1 MAAVNSNENREGQPA
16 FEERGVAGTR
26 EEGADGARTGKTDVA
41 DAPARRA
48 WRIPLSFLIARYF
61 FYVLAALAG
70 VWLVAFTAFSMTLN
84 AGLVYSA
91 NYGAAH
97 ANEAIAAVQEA
108 GSVNEASIPSAY
120 RYAHVA
126 HDGTVLAT
134 DLSAERLRRAL
145 DATTS
150 FRSEGTS
157 SPQTFGIDGTT
168 YSVGKL
174 ADGTFCIL
182 TSTYMPEYTTRELRD
197 TLPNPQNLMIAAG
210 CAGSALAVALI
221 ARRASSV
228 LAGKMLPL
236 TDAAE
241 RIGKEELDFA
251 VGTSNVRQI
260 DDVLAAMERMRYSLA
275 DSLEAR
281 WRAEQA
287 QRDQIA
293 ALAHDLKTPLT
304 VVRANAEFVAE
315 ETQDLTKPG
324 VCNQLAN
331 SAFSD
336 VAAAAQDAAQGCKQV
351 DRYVQLLIE
360 ASRGKA
366 AEGPRQRINAASLA
380 EHLEREVVPL
390 ARTTGMELR
399 VIRDDALGGASV
411 FVEAQAVERA
421 VANVVSN
428 AVDHA
433 RSRVRIAFSLA
444 EHDKGSARALAI
456 DVEDD
461 GPGFSPAALEHGCE
475 RFFRDDASRTGAA
488 SGTHYGIG
496 LFAAAET
503 ARNHNGTIELA
514 NLTNPDGS
522 IRGARVTL
530 QLPLA

>member
-1 MAAVNSNENREGQPA
+1 ML
-16 FEERGVAGTR
+16 EECEVAGTR
-26 EEGADGARTGKTDVA
+26 EEDADGAGTGKAGVA
-41 DAPARRA
+41 NARARRA
-48 WRIPLSFLIARYF
+48 WRMPLSFLIARYF

-97 ANEAIAAVQEA
+97 ANETITAVQEA

-134 DLSAERLRRAL
+134 DLSAERLCRAL
-145 DATTS
+145 DATAS
-150 FRSEGTS
+150 FRSEDTS
-157 SPQTFGIDGTT
+157 NPQTFGIDGTT

-228 LAGKMLPL
+228 LTGKMLPL

-251 VGTSNVRQI
+251 VGASNVRQI
-260 DDVLAAMERMRYSLA
+260 DDVLAAMERMRSSLA

-281 WRAEQA
+281 WRSEQA

-315 ETQDLTKPG
+315 EMQDLAKPG
-324 VCNQLAN
+324 ACNQLAN

-366 AEGPRQRINAASLA
+366 AEGARQRIDAASLA
-380 EHLEREVVPL
+380 KHLEREVVPL
-390 ARTTGMELR
+390 ARTTGVELR

-503 ARNHNGTIELA
+503 ARNHNGTIELT

-522 IRGARVTL
+522 IRGARVAL

>member
-1 MAAVNSNENREGQPA
+1 MHGSA
-16 FEERGVAGTR
+16 
-26 EEGADGARTGKTDVA
+26 GADATRIRRT
-41 DAPARRA
+41 
-48 WRIPLSFLIARYF
+48 WRMPLSFVIARYF
-61 FYVLAALAG
+61 FYVLAALVG
-70 VWLVAFTAFSMTLN
+70 VWLVTFTAFSMVLN
-84 AGLVYSA
+84 AGLAYPA

-97 ANEAIAAVQEA
+97 ANETLANVQAAGVVRED
-108 GSVNEASIPSAY
+108 EIPSAY
-120 RYAHVA
+120 RYAHV
-126 HDGTVLAT
+126 DDDETVLAS
-134 DLSAERLRRAL
+134 DLSDEDLRRAL
-145 DATTS
+145 KATAEL
-150 FRSEGTS
+150 RSEGAS
-157 SPQTFGIDGTT
+157 NPQTFGLDGTT
-168 YSVGKL
+168 YSVGEL

-182 TSTYMPEYTTRELRD
+182 TSTYMPEYTSRELRD
-197 TLPNPQNLMIAAG
+197 TMPNPQNLMVAAG
-210 CAGSALAVALI
+210 CAGSALAVVLI

-228 LAGKMLPL
+228 LVRKMQPL
-236 TDAAE
+236 TDAAN
-241 RIGKEELDFA
+241 RIAHEQLDFA
-251 VGTSNVRQI
+251 VGMSNIRQI
-260 DDVLAAMERMRYSLA
+260 DDVLAAMERMRASLE

-281 WRAEQA
+281 WRAEQT
-287 QRDQIA
+287 QHDQVA

-304 VVRANAEFVAE
+304 VVRANVEFVAE
-315 ETQDLTKPG
+315 EMQDLEKPG
-324 VCNQLAN
+324 ACSQLGN
-331 SAFSD
+331 CAFSD
-336 VAAAAQDAAQGCKQV
+336 VAAAAHDAAQGCKQV

-366 AEGPRQRINAASLA
+366 AEGARQRIDAASLA

-390 ARTTGMELR
+390 ARTTGVELR

-421 VANVVSN
+421 VANIVSN
-428 AVDHA
+428 AADHA

-503 ARNHNGTIELA
+503 ARNHNGTIELT

-530 QLPLA
+530 QFPLA

>member
-1 MAAVNSNENREGQPA
+1 ML
-16 FEERGVAGTR
+16 EEREVAGTR
-26 EEGADGARTGKTDVA
+26 EEGADGAGTGKAGVA
-41 DAPARRA
+41 NARARRA
-48 WRIPLSFLIARYF
+48 WRMPLSFLIARYF

-97 ANEAIAAVQEA
+97 ANEAITAVQEA

-145 DATTS
+145 DATAS
-150 FRSEGTS
+150 FRSEGVS
-157 SPQTFGIDGTT
+157 NPQTFGIDGTT

-197 TLPNPQNLMIAAG
+197 ALPNPQNLMIAAG

-228 LAGKMLPL
+228 LTGKMLPL

-260 DDVLAAMERMRYSLA
+260 DDVLAAMERMRSSLA

-281 WRAEQA
+281 WRSEQA

-315 ETQDLTKPG
+315 ELQDLAKPG
-324 VCNQLAN
+324 TCNQLAN

-336 VAAAAQDAAQGCKQV
+336 VAAAAHDAAQGCKQV

-366 AEGPRQRINAASLA
+366 AEGPRQRIDAASLV

-390 ARTTGMELR
+390 ARTTGVELR
-399 VIRDDALGGASV
+399 VIRDDALGDASV

-433 RSRVRIAFSLA
+433 RSRVCIAFSLA
-444 EHDKGSARALAI
+444 EHDKSSARALAI

-503 ARNHNGTIELA
+503 ARNHNGTIELT

-530 QLPLA
+530 QFPLA

>member
-1 MAAVNSNENREGQPA
+1 MLKERE
-16 FEERGVAGTR
+16 VAGTR
-26 EEGADGARTGKTDVA
+26 EEGADGARTGKA
-41 DAPARRA
+41 DAVDARARRA
-48 WRIPLSFLIARYF
+48 WRMPLSFLIARYF

-97 ANEAIAAVQEA
+97 ANETITAVQEA

-134 DLSAERLRRAL
+134 DLSAERLCRAL
-145 DATTS
+145 DATAS

-157 SPQTFGIDGTT
+157 SPQTFGMDGTT

-260 DDVLAAMERMRYSLA
+260 DDVLAAMERMRSSLA

-281 WRAEQA
+281 WRSEQA

-304 VVRANAEFVAE
+304 VVRANAEFAE
-315 ETQDLTKPG
+315 EMQDLEKPG
-324 VCNQLAN
+324 ACSQLGN
-331 SAFSD
+331 CAFSD
-336 VAAAAQDAAQGCKQV
+336 VAAAAHDAAQGCKQV

-366 AEGPRQRINAASLA
+366 AEGARQRIDAASLA

-390 ARTTGMELR
+390 ARTTGVELR

-421 VANVVSN
+421 VANIVSN
-428 AVDHA
+428 AADHA
-433 RSRVRIAFSLA
+433 RSRVRITFSLA
-444 EHDKGSARALAI
+444 EHDKGSARAFAI

-503 ARNHNGTIELA
+503 ARNHNGTIELT

-522 IRGARVTL
+522 IRGARITL
-530 QLPLA
+530 QFPLA